1 MIPNFLQIR
10 DGNYRTILPIYC
22 HNGKQQKKNK
32 KNNRS
37 KKDRIKNFFS
47 FTGSQYDHTLIL
59 KMLTTCGNSKFL
71 QFNDEGQPVI
81 QTILKSDPFVLYKT
95 SESALTIHI
104 SFNCANMSA
113 CGFHSLSK
121 EEKKDI
127 KQNGGFYPSC
137 DYSGYLHFQDSCL
150 MLSNSL
156 GAITNDLYSI
166 TTKKNIEKKQMFPR
180 TYDYMINQKGYS
192 LLQFEHV
199 VKAKLIQPFEHIDSY
214 KFLIETKEPPPIESF
229 FSRLK
234 GETKI
239 TDELKQNYDV
249 FKDTW
254 SKFSCT
260 SLLTLLTLYAALD
273 VTILL
278 DGILYY
284 FNELWKITSI
294 YPCYFPTL
302 AG

>member
-1 MIPNFLQIR
+1 ME
-10 DGNYRTILPIYC
+10 TIGQFYQYTAIMVRI
-22 HNGKQQKKNK
+22 KKNK

-37 KKDRIKNFFS
+37 KKDRIKKNFFL

-71 QFNDEGQPVI
+71 QFNAEGQPVI
-81 QTILKSDPFVLYKT
+81 QTILKSNPFVLYKT

-104 SFNCANMSA
+104 SFNCANMST

-156 GAITNDLYSI
+156 DAITNDLHSI
-166 TTKKNIEKKQMFPR
+166 ATKLNIEKKEIFPR

-192 LLQFEHV
+192 LQQFEHV

-229 FSRLK
+229 FSRLR

-239 TDELKQNYDV
+239 TNELQKNYDV

-254 SKFSCT
+254 TKFSFT
-260 SLLTLLTLYAALD
+260 SLLPLLSMYASLD
-273 VTILL
+273 VTLCL

-284 FNELWKITSI
+284 FNKLWKITSI

>member
-1 MIPNFLQIR
+1 ME
-10 DGNYRTILPIYC
+10 TIGQFYQYTAIMVRI
-22 HNGKQQKKNK
+22 KKNK

-37 KKDRIKNFFS
+37 KKDRIKKIFFL

-71 QFNDEGQPVI
+71 QFNAEGQPVI
-81 QTILKSDPFVLYKT
+81 QTILKSNPFVLYKT

-104 SFNCANMSA
+104 SFNCANMST

-121 EEKKDI
+121 EERKDI

-156 GAITNDLYSI
+156 DAITNDLHSI
-166 TTKKNIEKKQMFPR
+166 ATKLNIEKKEIFPR

-192 LLQFEHV
+192 LQQFEHV

-229 FSRLK
+229 FSRLR

-239 TDELKQNYDV
+239 TNELQKNYDV

-254 SKFSCT
+254 TKFSFT
-260 SLLTLLTLYAALD
+260 SLLPLLSMYASLD
-273 VTILL
+273 VTLCL

-284 FNELWKITSI
+284 FNKLWKITSI

>member
-1 MIPNFLQIR
+1 ME
-10 DGNYRTILPIYC
+10 TIGQFYQFTAIMVS
-22 HNGKQQKKNK
+22 NK
-32 KNNRS
+32 KKI
-37 KKDRIKNFFS
+37 KKITDLRKTELKTFFS

-156 GAITNDLYSI
+156 GAITNDLHSI
-166 TTKKNIEKKQMFPR
+166 TTKLNIEKKQMFPR

-192 LLQFEHV
+192 LQQFEHI
-199 VKAKLIQPFEHIDSY
+199 VKAKLI
-214 KFLIETKEPPPIESF
+214 
-229 FSRLK
+229 
-234 GETKI
+234 
-239 TDELKQNYDV
+239 N
-249 FKDTW
+249 
-254 SKFSCT
+254 
-260 SLLTLLTLYAALD
+260 LLN
-273 VTILL
+273 I
-278 DGILYY
+278 
-284 FNELWKITSI
+284 
-294 YPCYFPTL
+294 
-302 AG
+302 

>member
-1 MIPNFLQIR
+1 
-10 DGNYRTILPIYC
+10 
-22 HNGKQQKKNK
+22 
-32 KNNRS
+32 
-37 KKDRIKNFFS
+37 
-47 FTGSQYDHTLIL
+47 
-59 KMLTTCGNSKFL
+59 MLTTCGNSKFL
-71 QFNDEGQPVI
+71 QFNAEGQPVI
-81 QTILKSDPFVLYKT
+81 QTILKSNPFVLYKT

-104 SFNCANMSA
+104 SFNCANMST

-156 GAITNDLYSI
+156 DAITNDLHSI
-166 TTKKNIEKKQMFPR
+166 ATKLNIEKKEIFPR

-192 LLQFEHV
+192 LQQFEHV

-229 FSRLK
+229 FSRLR

-239 TDELKQNYDV
+239 TNELQKNYDV

-254 SKFSCT
+254 TKFSFT
-260 SLLTLLTLYAALD
+260 SLLPLLSMYASLD
-273 VTILL
+273 VTLCL

-284 FNELWKITSI
+284 FNKLWKITSI

>member
-1 MIPNFLQIR
+1 ME
-10 DGNYRTILPIYC
+10 TIGQFYQYTAIMVRI
-22 HNGKQQKKNK
+22 KKNK

-37 KKDRIKNFFS
+37 KKDRIKKIFFL

-71 QFNDEGQPVI
+71 QFNAEGQPVI
-81 QTILKSDPFVLYKT
+81 QTILKSNPFVLYKT

-104 SFNCANMSA
+104 SFNCANMST

-156 GAITNDLYSI
+156 DAITNDLHSI
-166 TTKKNIEKKQMFPR
+166 ATKLNIEKKEIFPR

-192 LLQFEHV
+192 LQQFEHV

-229 FSRLK
+229 FSRLR

-239 TDELKQNYDV
+239 TNELQKNYDV

-254 SKFSCT
+254 TKFSFT
-260 SLLTLLTLYAALD
+260 SLLPLLSMYASLD
-273 VTILL
+273 VTLCL

-284 FNELWKITSI
+284 FNKLWKITSI

>member
-1 MIPNFLQIR
+1 
-10 DGNYRTILPIYC
+10 
-22 HNGKQQKKNK
+22 
-32 KNNRS
+32 
-37 KKDRIKNFFS
+37 
-47 FTGSQYDHTLIL
+47 
-59 KMLTTCGNSKFL
+59 MLTTCGNSKFL
-71 QFNDEGQPVI
+71 QFNAEGQPVI
-81 QTILKSDPFVLYKT
+81 QTILKSNPFVLYKT

-104 SFNCANMSA
+104 SFNCANMST
-113 CGFHSLSK
+113 CRFHSLSK
-121 EEKKDI
+121 EERKDI

-156 GAITNDLYSI
+156 DAITNDLHSI
-166 TTKKNIEKKQMFPR
+166 ATKLNIEKKEIFPR

-192 LLQFEHV
+192 LQQFEHV

-229 FSRLK
+229 FSRLR

-239 TDELKQNYDV
+239 TNELQKNYDV

-254 SKFSCT
+254 TKFSFT
-260 SLLTLLTLYAALD
+260 SLLPLLSMYASLD
-273 VTILL
+273 VTLCL

-284 FNELWKITSI
+284 FNKLWKITSI